1 MGVNTTLYKTL
12 AFALSGIFS
21 ALAGGIHA
29 YWVTFIDPE
38 SAFDIGLNVK
48 MIIMAVFG
56 GPGTILGPVVG
67 AFSLSAVSEFLS
79 SEITESRGPVLRR
92 CRCSRSCVD
101 AARARRHAAAFP
113 QYGVAL
119 LRRKYSEPP
128 AVTTI
133 LEISHV
139 TRRFEGLVA
148 VDDVSFMLQRGE
160 ILGVIGPNGA
170 GKTTLISL
178 ISGTLAPSSGD
189 ILFEGRSLIALPA
202 YRRARLGIGRTFQI
216 MRPFPGLSVLDN
228 VAVGALFGRGG
239 GQAQLA
245 KAREQARVQLDFVGL
260 GKNVDQ
266 RADELGGP
274 GRKRLELAKALA
286 MQPKV
291 LLCDEVMAGLNLV
304 EIEEVIEVIRKVRN
318 EGISVLVIEHVIKAI
333 RSLSDRLL
341 VLNHGVKIAE
351 GDPGSVLSN
360 QAVIEAYLGKRR
372 A

>member
-1 MGVNTTLYKTL
+1 MT
-12 AFALSGIFS
+12 A
-21 ALAGGIHA
+21 
-29 YWVTFIDPE
+29 
-38 SAFDIGLNVK
+38 
-48 MIIMAVFG
+48 
-56 GPGTILGPVVG
+56 
-67 AFSLSAVSEFLS
+67 
-79 SEITESRGPVLRR
+79 
-92 CRCSRSCVD
+92 
-101 AARARRHAAAFP
+101 
-113 QYGVAL
+113 
-119 LRRKYSEPP
+119 
-128 AVTTI
+128 I
-133 LEISHV
+133 LEVSHV

-148 VDDVSFMLQRGE
+148 VDDVSFVLQRGE

-178 ISGTLAPSSGD
+178 ISGKLAPSSGD
-189 ILFEGRSLIALPA
+189 ILFEGRSLLPLPV

-228 VAVGALFGRGG
+228 VAVGALFGGG

-286 MQPKV
+286 TQPKV

-351 GDPGSVLSN
+351 GDPGSVLAS